1 MQAITPSILSWQVEE
16 SSEESA
22 GSSNLSKLL
31 MKGAQVA
38 IQSDKKMSQ
47 VQLLQSLLSSV
58 LSFTLVP
65 SVCFAKCEIP
75 LG

>member
-1 MQAITPSILSWQVEE
+1 MQAITPSILNWQVEE
-16 SSEESA
+16 TSEESA

-47 VQLLQSLLSSV
+47 VQLLQSSFV
-58 LSFTLVP
+58 L
-65 SVCFAKCEIP
+65 AQ
-75 LG
+75 